1 MAKTYAVPRLEK
13 RLPMEVSVQITGHPE
28 TPGLEATFTQDVSS
42 RGARVLTIRKW
53 RQNDRL
59 TISTRPGEF
68 QSIARV
74 AYCHRASDEGY
85 AIGLEFMAASG
96 NWVVNPP
103 QD

>member
-1 MAKTYAVPRLEK
+1 MAKTYAVPRVEK
-13 RLPMEVSVQITGHPE
+13 RIPMEMSVQIQGHAE
-28 TPGLEATFTQDVSS
+28 TPGMETTFTQDVSS
-42 RGARVLTIRKW
+42 RGARVLTTRRW

-59 TISTRPGEF
+59 TISARTGDF
-68 QSIARV
+68 QSTARV